1 MKNTKDLP
9 NIHEAD
15 AVHVANAM
23 LMGGGFMTA
32 LSLALIK
39 ADLRNRRKIL
49 ATWEEDISREWHMW
63 GNQDA
68 QMYKGKW

>member
-9 NIHEAD
+9 TIHEAD

-32 LSLALIK
+32 LSQALIR

-49 ATWEEDISREWHMW
+49 TTWEDDITREWQMW
-63 GNQDA
+63 GKQDA
-68 QMYKGKW
+68 QMYQGKW